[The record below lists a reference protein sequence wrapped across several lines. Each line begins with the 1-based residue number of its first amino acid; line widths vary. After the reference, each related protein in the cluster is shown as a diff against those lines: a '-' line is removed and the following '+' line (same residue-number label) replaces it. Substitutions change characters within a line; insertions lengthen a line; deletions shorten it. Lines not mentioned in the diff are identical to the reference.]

1 MEFVIPGS
9 GEPNP
14 KPKRAAKKG
23 LSDAVIISAIAII
36 IMSIIFNWMSDFSQ
50 PPKEEDFSEYSD
62 QNEAY
67 QDALDDHQDKVRAYE
82 GIYSLFSTIGLVML
96 VSGLFYKTVN
106 DSQHLPDWVRV
117 AMMAGVLWFMIRLFT
132 TELSLFDTIE
142 LLNLLD

>member
-50 PPKEEDFSEYSD
+50 PPEEEDFSEYGMAS
-62 QNEAY
+62 Y
-67 QDALDDHQDKVRAYE
+67 RFKL
-82 GIYSLFSTIGLVML
+82 
-96 VSGLFYKTVN
+96 KT
-106 DSQHLPDWVRV
+106 QP
-117 AMMAGVLWFMIRLFT
+117 A
-132 TELSLFDTIE
+132 E
-142 LLNLLD
+142 